1 MHVHTASEWV
11 LQCLFPSFSRLP
23 TRKWGFQK
31 GWRKVGGL
39 CYVQDQVGI
48 NFTTYRLVKNT
59 LIDLHIKLGSGEKSK
74 TICRIPYPPTTTCH
88 QRKKRGERRG
98 RAAMTNDQ
106 WESCWLLD
114 MCMKETALTPQ
125 EYYWGDVSFD
135 FLDIRIWDENN
146 NKSVSGLFVGGKGNL
161 GISFFSCCYFSL
173 WEIPRRAPLRIIF
186 FSSPPFRADEEE
198 EEGGVSWRRRV
209 SRCDIFFATE
219 NNLPQPLPRKKSVR
233 KKKIFRL
240 ISPTQKVSH
249 DPALNLSGY
258 GNNFFCGNL
267 CPSRIPSPLAPNPFW
282 VWLLL
287 PFPPKTQKPIHLH
300 PPKTK
305 VKNLHFPAS
314 GIISSQSFFFSLSPS
329 FGGSCEIFSKRG
341 KNVVCIGSPAVF
353 TCRFCCCDRKGLIF
367 SQYKGEWGGGL
378 LVNWS
383 WKCWWRKKTVGAT
396 FVCLSDTK
404 CCQKREG
411 CNFIRQPPN
420 TFFASKKPQVTA
432 KLLKKGKGKDGKRR
446 HASFYKI
453 GKWCYVPCL
462 TKCPSSLFL
471 GVRSHCTVVAKAE
484 KTGGGRQKVSP
495 PRINL
500 TQLVTLLSLLF
511 PWGAP

>member
-1 MHVHTASEWV
+1 MPLTN
-11 LQCLFPSFSRLP
+11 SFSVGTQSILGLALTSISP
-23 TRKWGFQK
+23 KNPEADTSPSSQNQGQEPPFSRKWDYLK
-31 GWRKVGGL
+31 PIL
-39 CYVQDQVGI
+39 
-48 NFTTYRLVKNT
+48 
-59 LIDLHIKLGSGEKSK
+59 
-74 TICRIPYPPTTTCH
+74 
-88 QRKKRGERRG
+88 
-98 RAAMTNDQ
+98 
-106 WESCWLLD
+106 
-114 MCMKETALTPQ
+114 
-125 EYYWGDVSFD
+125 
-135 FLDIRIWDENN
+135 
-146 NKSVSGLFVGGKGNL
+146 
-161 GISFFSCCYFSL
+161 FFS
-173 WEIPRRAPLRIIF
+173 
-186 FSSPPFRADEEE
+186 
-198 EEGGVSWRRRV
+198 
-209 SRCDIFFATE
+209 
-219 NNLPQPLPRKKSVR
+219 
-233 KKKIFRL
+233 
-240 ISPTQKVSH
+240 
-249 DPALNLSGY
+249 
-258 GNNFFCGNL
+258 
-267 CPSRIPSPLAPNPFW
+267 
-282 VWLLL
+282 
-287 PFPPKTQKPIHLH
+287 
-300 PPKTK
+300 
-305 VKNLHFPAS
+305 
-314 GIISSQSFFFSLSPS
+314 SLSPS
-329 FGGSCEIFSKRG
+329 FGGSCEIFSIRG